1 MRFSLSG
8 ADASGLSQIR
18 TAFSPFFNFLMKTG
32 RGWQKSIAFT
42 NSAGFLTH
50 SHFHHHRIQNN
61 VQDIQSYTK
70 VQKPHKQCLRR
81 KKLETFF
88 KEGTTQTFREK
99 KRTQTDNR
107 AFRWSNLKKFQK
119 SRNVSNRTSLKERR
133 GREQTAAAAETS
145 EAVICEIPPR
155 LRLSFHSTLESYIH
169 IANCV
174 FILYLA
180 YHFIDPPEQNGFEKF
195 LKGLIDGLQKSVFSG
210 CSVSCTHPRK

>member
-1 MRFSLSG
+1 MRLSLSV

-18 TAFSPFFNFLMKTG
+18 TTAFFTISQLFDENRTRLTKNN
-32 RGWQKSIAFT
+32 RIT

-61 VQDIQSYTK
+61 VQEIQSYTK

-88 KEGTTQTFREK
+88 KEGTTQTGREK
-99 KRTQTDNR
+99 KQLKQTTEP
-107 AFRWSNLKKFQK
+107 SNGVIIKSFKK

-133 GREQTAAAAETS
+133 GREQTAAETS

-169 IANCV
+169 IANCI

-180 YHFIDPPEQNGFEKF
+180 YHCIEPPEQNGYETYF
-195 LKGLIDGLQKSVFSG
+195 
-210 CSVSCTHPRK
+210 